1 MRRIGAARSIVRTVE
16 RRAGMGSKF
25 VEKGPARAGAAST
38 EPATT
43 AESRTGASRWEG
55 LEETREFRELMAARL
70 RFVLPATIFFLA
82 YYFALP
88 ILNGVAPDLMRTRVI
103 GSVNIAYLFALSEF
117 FMAWILAWLYIR
129 RANTVFDRL
138 AEAVRRRGGSA
149 FRGGPR

>member
-1 MRRIGAARSIVRTVE
+1 
-16 RRAGMGSKF
+16 MGSKF
-25 VEKGPARAGAAST
+25 VEKGAARGAPASPEPAASS
-38 EPATT
+38 EL
-43 AESRTGASRWEG
+43 RTDGSRWEG
-55 LEETREFRELMAARL
+55 LEETREFRELMAARW

-138 AEAVRRRGGSA
+138 AAAVRRRGGAA
-149 FRGGPR
+149 FRRGQR